1 VFALGFD
8 PDHET
13 LADYPAERFAELIRD
28 AAGVADLQPDIE
40 RIAPISYVAG
50 LADRFRAG
58 DVFLIGDAAHRVSPR
73 GATGMNTAIRDGH
86 DIGWKLGWV
95 LHGWAGPALLDSY
108 EAERRPV
115 AAHNVARSADPNGSV
130 RAADEGL
137 QVDLGGRIRHAWVAD
152 GVSTL
157 DLVGPGLTL
166 FTGPDAPVAGLPGSP
181 PVAVR
186 RLDAIIARGL
196 GIRPGTGLLVRPD
209 GVPVALDHVAAEPD
223 RALSRASNG

>member
-1 VFALGFD
+1 
-8 PDHET
+8 
-13 LADYPAERFAELIRD
+13 
-28 AAGVADLQPDIE
+28 
-40 RIAPISYVAG
+40 
-50 LADRFRAG
+50 
-58 DVFLIGDAAHRVSPR
+58 
-73 GATGMNTAIRDGH
+73 
-86 DIGWKLGWV
+86 
-95 LHGWAGPALLDSY
+95 
-108 EAERRPV
+108 V